1 MKISNLP
8 SVLIAALILIACDDN
23 TSTLGV
29 DMMPNNDF
37 VSSIYKSYD
46 TETRSYFVGDSVLA
60 RSNISYLGRFTDPET
75 GTIIKSDFLAQFH
88 CNEAFTFPDSVV
100 NDSIT
105 SAEVKLFV
113 KEFVGD
119 SLTTFKVSVY
129 PLNVIMDPDVNYYT
143 NIDPTKYYDT
153 TQPPIAEKWYTLS
166 DRTIEDSERWKKGYN
181 TNITIPLPREYG
193 QAIYDAYRENPNILA
208 NTEAW
213 QNSGLPCSKGF
224 YFKLESGDG
233 AIAYIDICQFNIDY
247 RYYSTSLKKDT
258 VGTQQFAAT
267 EEVVQETRFE
277 NSNLDVLMDVTDATY
292 LKTPAGIFTEV
303 TLPVDSFDVK
313 DTLNTVS
320 LTLTRYNDKVQSNFK
335 LNIPNTVLLVRLD
348 DYNNGFFENYEVADG
363 VTSYIT
369 SFSRNT
375 NTFTFGNIS
384 KLINTCIAEKKNGTA
399 SKNYNKVLIIPV
411 ECTYDSS
418 KKLVK
423 LSHDFSMRSAKLVG
437 GSDKI
442 KLDVIYSRFNQ

>member
-1 MKISNLP
+1 MKIRFTLSALC
-8 SVLIAALILIACDDN
+8 AALLFIACDDN
-23 TSTLGV
+23 TASLGV

-37 VSSIYKSYD
+37 VSTIYKSYE
-46 TETRSYFVGDSVLA
+46 TETRSYAVGDSVLA

-75 GTIIKSDFLAQFH
+75 GTIIKSDFLTQLH
-88 CNEAFTFPDSVV
+88 CNESFQFPDSVI

-105 SAEVKLFV
+105 AAEVKLFV

-129 PLNVIMDPDVNYYT
+129 PLNVVMDPDVNYYT
-143 NIDPTKYYDT
+143 NIDPTKYYDS

-166 DRTIEDSERWKKGYN
+166 DRTIEDSKRWAKGYN
-181 TNITIPLPREYG
+181 NNITIPLPREYG
-193 QAIYDAYRENPNILA
+193 QAIYDAYRKDPSTFA
-208 NTEAW
+208 NTETW
-213 QNSGLPCSKGF
+213 QQSGLPCSKGL

-247 RYYSTSLKKDT
+247 RYYAPTLNTDT
-258 VGTQQFAAT
+258 TGTQQFAAT

-277 NSNLDVLMDVTDATY
+277 NSNLDVLMDVTDATF

-303 TLPVDSFDVK
+303 TLPIDSFDVK

-320 LTLTRYNDKVQSNFK
+320 LTLTRYNDKVQSPFK
-335 LNIPNTVLLVRLD
+335 LNIPATVLLVRLD
-348 DYNNGFFENYEVADG
+348 DYNNGFFENYEVANG

-369 SFSRNT
+369 KFNNTNNTFSFS
-375 NTFTFGNIS
+375 NIS
-384 KLINTCIAEKKNGTA
+384 KLITTCIAEKKKGTA

-411 ECTYDSS
+411 EATYNSS
-418 KKLVK
+418 SQLVK

-437 GSDKI
+437 GTDKI
-442 KLDVIYSRFNQ
+442 KLDVIYSRFK